1 MVFPGSWT
9 GTAWADRD
17 WELFYACCKNAREA
31 GQLLRSLAQ
40 PIGILCKK
48 ERGLEIALGMRV
60 NGKTIRHV

>member
-1 MVFPGSWT
+1 MHAARMPEKQGS
-9 GTAWADRD
+9 
-17 WELFYACCKNAREA
+17 CS
-31 GQLLRSLAQ
+31 RSLAQ